1 MSTHETD
8 AGPQVPPPP
17 DLVHHPD
24 LMRRWS
30 VSRTTVYREI
40 ERGRLRRHMGGL
52 VRFAIEDV
60 ANYERR
66 SLST

>member
-1 MSTHETD
+1 
-8 AGPQVPPPP
+8 
-17 DLVHHPD
+17 
-24 LMRRWS
+24 MRRWS

-60 ANYERR
+60 ASYERR